1 MRVVLQRA
9 LEANVTVDGRV
20 LGAIDRGFVLLV
32 GITHDDTESDIA
44 YLADKIVNLRVF
56 EDEQGKMNLSLLDMP
71 AADGYGVLSVS
82 QFTLYGDTRKGRRP
96 GFSEAAKP
104 EVAKPLYEAFNQ
116 ALRDRGVRVA
126 TGEFGADMRVQ
137 LTNWGPVTLIMESK
151 A

>member
-20 LGAIDRGFVLLV
+20 LGSIDRGFVLLV
-32 GITHDDTESDIA
+32 GITHDDTESDVA

-71 AADGYGVLSVS
+71 AEDGYGVLSVS

-96 GFSEAAKP
+96 GFSEAARP
-104 EVAKPLYEAFNQ
+104 EVAKPLYEAFNE
-116 ALRDRGVRVA
+116 ALRARGVRVE

>member
-32 GITHDDTESDIA
+32 GITHDDTESDVA

-71 AADGYGVLSVS
+71 TEAGFGVLSVS

-96 GFSEAAKP
+96 GFSEAARP

-116 ALRDRGVRVA
+116 ALRDRGMRVE

>member
-9 LEANVTVDGRV
+9 LEAQVSVDGHV
-20 LGAIDRGFVLLV
+20 LGAISRGVVLLV
-32 GITHDDTESDIA
+32 GVTHADGAADVA
-44 YLADKIVNLRVF
+44 YLADKIANLRIF

-71 AADGYGVLSVS
+71 AEAGYGVLSIS

-96 GFSEAAKP
+96 GFSEAARP
-104 EVAKPLYEAFNQ
+104 EVAKPLYDAFNA
-116 ALRDRGVRVA
+116 ALRERGLQVE

-137 LTNWGPVTLIMESK
+137 LTNWGPVTLILESK

>member
-9 LEANVTVDGRV
+9 LEANVSVDGRV

-32 GITHDDTESDIA
+32 GVTHEDGEADVA
-44 YLADKIVNLRVF
+44 YLADKIANLRVF

-71 AADGYGVLSVS
+71 AEAGYGVLSVS

-96 GFSEAAKP
+96 GFSEAARP